1 MIDRIPVL
9 LDTDIGS
16 DIDDA
21 VAVAYLLAEPRCE
34 LLGVT
39 TVTGDVA
46 KRAALVQVLCDA
58 AGRPAIPIHCGAA
71 SVLLDG
77 PGQPHVPQYEAIKDL
92 PHRLDRPP
100 GTAIE
105 FLRRTIRERPGEV
118 TLLSIGPLTNVA
130 LLFALDPEVPGLLR
144 SWVSMAGSFGGAIG
158 RPGEWNSRCDPLATA
173 IAFRNQPVRRVHIGL
188 DVTLQCRLP
197 AAEVRQRFNGP
208 LLGLVAKMAELWFAD
223 RQEIVFHDPLAAIA
237 IFHEQLVGTRRGRVA
252 ADAMTGATSF
262 SEAPDGSHEV
272 AVSVDTDAVFEA
284 FFAPFGESRP
294 QEGS

>member
-1 MIDRIPVL
+1 
-9 LDTDIGS
+9 
-16 DIDDA
+16 
-21 VAVAYLLAEPRCE
+21 LAEPRCE

-46 KRAALVQVLCDA
+46 KRAALVQVLCEA
-58 AGRPAIPIHCGAA
+58 AGRTAIPIHCGAA

-77 PGQPHVPQYEAIKDL
+77 PGQPHVPQYEAIRNL
-92 PHRLDRPP
+92 PHRLDRPA

-197 AAEVRQRFNGP
+197 AAEVRRRFDGP
-208 LLGLVAKMAELWFAD
+208 LLGLVAKLAEVWFAE
-223 RQEIVFHDPLAAIA
+223 RQEIVFHDPLAAVA
-237 IFHEQLVGTRRGRVA
+237 VFHEEVINTRRGMVTVETT
-252 ADAMTGATSF
+252 TGATSF
-262 SEAPDGSHEV
+262 RAAPDGVDEV
-272 AVSVDTDAVFEA
+272 AFAVDTDAFFDA
-284 FFAPFGESRP
+284 FFAPFGQWMPR
-294 QEGS
+294 QGI